1 MLSDGNHVM
10 VADTGYIGIDAEL
23 LICNV
28 PSGAATTEVLRNRQA
43 MIGYLRS
50 IAENGIGAM
59 ERTFTIMNRP
69 ARHSHWALPPRLA
82 VVCAH
87 LFNFYRSH
95 SDQGHIAEARF
106 DNLEYML
113 AEYLL

>member
-1 MLSDGNHVM
+1 MRDGKHLM

-23 LICNV
+23 LICNM
-28 PSGAATTEVLRNRQA
+28 PSGAATTEALRNRQA

-59 ERTFTIMNRP
+59 ERTFTIMIRP
-69 ARHSHWALPPRLA
+69 PRHSHWALPPRIA
-82 VVCAH
+82 VICAY
-87 LFNFYRSH
+87 LYNYYREH
-95 SDQGHIAEARF
+95 SEEGHIAEARF

-113 AEYLL
+113 AKYVLG